1 MLECRVGPLKRND
14 DLLLADYDAFFALPE
29 IVTVPLGGVVF
40 RLAADIRATDG
51 LKTPDA
57 LHVVAAIEA
66 RCEAIWTAD
75 DEFDRASGRIRVK
88 RV

>member
-14 DLLLADYDAFFALPE
+14 DALLAEYEAFFDLAE
-29 IVTVPLGGVVF
+29 IVTVPLSSAVY
-40 RLAADIRATDG
+40 RLAAEIRATNG

-57 LHVVAAIEA
+57 LHVAAAIQSG
-66 RCEAIWTAD
+66 CDAIWTAD